1 MKIDRFR
8 GKYAFLSN
16 FAPCIV
22 SYDGYKYASVEHA
35 FQAAKTLNPIEREVL
50 ALETT
55 PGKAKRAGRLV
66 QLRSDWDEVKVSI
79 MKELLISKFQDNSFG
94 YRDAL
99 INTQDAYLEEGNKWG
114 DTFWGTVEGKG
125 QNVLGNLLMEVR
137 ELLKKGLI

>member
-1 MKIDRFR
+1 M
-8 GKYAFLSN
+8 
-16 FAPCIV
+16 
-22 SYDGYKYASVEHA
+22 
-35 FQAAKTLNPIEREVL
+35 
-50 ALETT
+50 
-55 PGKAKRAGRLV
+55 
-66 QLRSDWDEVKVSI
+66 
-79 MKELLISKFQDNSFG
+79 ISEFQDNSFG

>member
-22 SYDGYKYASVEHA
+22 SYDGHKYASVEHA

-66 QLRSDWDEVKVSI
+66 QLRPDWDEVKVDI